1 MNPRHLTPSISL
13 LLAFEASARHQSF
26 TRAAE
31 ELSLTQGAVSRQV
44 QNLELLLNVA
54 LFKRVGR
61 RILLADVG
69 LMYLQEVTF
78 ALDRIRG
85 ASLKAM
91 SFEAG
96 TGTLRLA
103 VLPTF
108 GSKWLLPRLHRFYQ
122 KHPGVTVHIHTR
134 FDQIEDFD
142 LAGVDA
148 AIGIRD
154 LSPQGLVTAMVFNR
168 LHPEDPVPIA
178 SPALLE
184 NARIIIPLDVTRHR
198 LLHVTHRPQA
208 WANWF
213 SAQGISSR
221 SAHTGPMFELTAHL
235 IQAAIAGIGV
245 GLVPRVLVEEELRQ
259 GTLVVPIHVPFPSHR
274 HFCLTHPQHNDKLPQ
289 LNTFKDW
296 LRAEI
301 ESTGNG
307 WSSV

>member
-31 ELSLTQGAVSRQV
+31 ELSLTQGAISRQV
-44 QNLELLLNVA
+44 QNLESLLNVA

-69 LMYLQEVTF
+69 VMYLREVTF

-96 TGTLRLA
+96 TGALRMA

-122 KHPGVTVHIHTR
+122 QHPGVTVHIHTR

-154 LSPQGLVTAMVFNR
+154 LPPQGLASGMMVHR
-168 LHPEDPVPIA
+168 LHREDPVPIA

-184 NARIIIPLDVTRHR
+184 KTRVNAPLDLTRHR
-198 LLHVTHRPQA
+198 LLHVAHRPQA

-213 SAQGISSR
+213 TALGLSSR
-221 SAHTGPMFELTAHL
+221 SAHIGPMFELTAHL
-235 IQAAIAGIGV
+235 IQAASAGIGV
-245 GLVPRVLVEEELRQ
+245 GLVPQVLVEEELRQ
-259 GTLVVPIHVPFPSHR
+259 GTLVVPIHVPLQDQR
-274 HFCLTHPQHNDKLPQ
+274 HFCLTHPSHNDKLPQ
-289 LNTFKDW
+289 LMAFKDW
-296 LRAEI
+296 LRGEI
-301 ESTGNG
+301 ESTGYG
-307 WSSV
+307 

>member
-44 QNLELLLNVA
+44 QNLESLLNVV

-69 LMYLQEVTF
+69 VMYLREVTF

-96 TGTLRLA
+96 TGALRMA

-122 KHPGVTVHIHTR
+122 QHPGVTVHIHTR

-154 LSPQGLVTAMVFNR
+154 LPPQVLATGLVVHR
-168 LHPEDPVPIA
+168 LHREDPVPIA

-184 NARIIIPLDVTRHR
+184 TAKVNAPVDLTRHR
-198 LLHVTHRPQA
+198 LLHVAHRPQA
-208 WANWF
+208 WAHWF
-213 SAQGISSR
+213 SAQGLSTR
-221 SAHTGPMFELTAHL
+221 SAHAGPMFELTAHL
-235 IQAAIAGIGV
+235 IQAASAGIGV
-245 GLVPRVLVEEELRQ
+245 GLVPQVLVEDELRQ
-259 GTLVVPIHVPFPSHR
+259 GTLVVPIHVPFPNQR
-274 HFCLTHPQHNDKLPQ
+274 HFCLTHPSHNEKLPQ
-289 LNTFKDW
+289 LKAFKDW
-296 LRAEI
+296 LRGEL
-301 ESTGNG
+301 ESSGYEE
-307 WSSV
+307 

>member
-1 MNPRHLTPSISL
+1 
-13 LLAFEASARHQSF
+13 
-26 TRAAE
+26 
-31 ELSLTQGAVSRQV
+31 
-44 QNLELLLNVA
+44 

-61 RILLADVG
+61 RIQLADVG
-69 LMYLQEVTF
+69 VMYLREVTF

-96 TGTLRLA
+96 AGTLRMA

-122 KHPGVTVHIHTR
+122 QHPGVTVHIHTR

-154 LSPQGLVTAMVFNR
+154 QPPKGLSTGMVAQL
-168 LHPEDPVPIA
+168 LHREDPVPIA

-184 NARIIIPLDVTRHR
+184 KTRVNAPVDLTRHR
-198 LLHVTHRPQA
+198 LLHVAHRPQA

-213 SAQGISSR
+213 AAQGLSSR
-221 SAHTGPMFELTAHL
+221 AAHTGPMFELTAHL
-235 IQAAIAGIGV
+235 VQAASAGIGI
-245 GLVPRVLVEEELRQ
+245 GLVPQVLVEEELRK
-259 GTLVVPIHVPFPSHR
+259 GTLVVPIHVSCQDQR
-274 HFCLTHPQHNDKLPQ
+274 YFCLTHPSHNDKLPQ
-289 LNTFKDW
+289 LLAFKEW
-296 LRAEI
+296 LRREI
-301 ESTGNG
+301 EPTGYG
-307 WSSV
+307 YRSV